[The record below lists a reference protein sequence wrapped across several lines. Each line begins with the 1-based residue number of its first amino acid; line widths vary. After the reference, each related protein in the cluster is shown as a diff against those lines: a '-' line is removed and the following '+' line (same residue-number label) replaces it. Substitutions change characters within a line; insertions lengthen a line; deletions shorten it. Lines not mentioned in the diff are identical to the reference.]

1 MARGGYRPGAGR
13 PKGSSSD
20 ESMLAIRAATKA
32 LGKPEV
38 GTVPEVGGQSPL
50 DYMLSVMR
58 DPEIDGTRKDRMAI
72 AAAPFMHA
80 RADTAKVG
88 KKEQRNEAAASV
100 ATGRF
105 GARPPPLKVVG
116 RSA

>member
-13 PKGSSSD
+13 PKGSTSSESKPAVKAVIKVLEKAAGGTAPAD
-20 ESMLAIRAATKA
+20 ED
-32 LGKPEV
+32 
-38 GTVPEVGGQSPL
+38 QSPL
-50 DYMLSVMR
+50 EYMLSVMR
-58 DPEIDGTRKDRMAI
+58 DPEIDGARKDRMAI

-80 RADTAKVG
+80 RADTAKAG
-88 KKEQRNEAAASV
+88 KKDQRVEAAASL

-116 RSA
+116 RGA